1 MKTIKITLDENIKP
15 LEELDNLKNYIQEY
29 KLKGLI
35 VEFVQIESN
44 DNSMGASEYLPI
56 LQLVLN
62 STVLAAGVKGLFDIL
77 KNYFELKKEKL
88 RSIIETEKLQVEK
101 SLLELDIEDEK
112 GKKTHI
118 KIKSFS
124 DEERKMFFELISK

>member
-1 MKTIKITLDENIKP
+1 MKKINITIDENVKS

-44 DNSMGASEYLPI
+44 DNSMGVSEYLPI
-56 LQLVLN
+56 LQLVLS

-88 RSIIETEKLQVEK
+88 RSMIEMEKLQVEK
-101 SLLELDIEDEK
+101 SLLELNIEDEN

-124 DEERKMFFELISK
+124 DEERKLFFELISK